1 MNVFKL
7 AETTT
12 GFIGLNTP
20 FIGKRISHEQ
30 ILRDGFLSNDDVFSI
45 VSRLSRLCANTPIKL
60 MNGEEVVPDTDPI
73 YNRFYDNWN
82 SKYGLKESLYQY
94 YTNLLL
100 FGVSYIYDKSD
111 TIGFVSDEQWILP
124 SQNVT
129 PSSYT
134 NSLFD
139 EPRYY
144 QFNDGSKT
152 LNILPEQLIITR
164 YYDPSLYNN
173 QGLSPLQSVWKTV
186 ESSNNRASAESSM
199 LENRG
204 ISGFISPKA
213 NSGDA
218 AAIGFSNKVMDVV
231 RAAFTNLTGG
241 AKKFNKIEIIES
253 GAEFTQLG
261 MDANDMKIIE
271 MRLNH
276 VRAICNSYG
285 VPSLLFNDYQSR
297 THANYENAM
306 KAMYTDAV
314 IPNVELFKN
323 QYEKKFLNK
332 LNLFTGQK
340 YWLRIAVEEIE
351 SLKADL
357 KELRTAVL
365 SQLEKSLITRSEA
378 RELLGYPSEMPK
390 ESIQGIELLRSLSPL
405 LANGLI
411 STLSEE
417 DKQKLLI
424 EAGLINIT

>member
-1 MNVFKL
+1 MNIFK
-7 AETTT
+7 TDNIKQ

-20 FIGKRISHEQ
+20 FIGKRIAQEKL
-30 ILRDGFLSNDDVFSI
+30 LRDGFLSNEDVFAV
-45 VSRLSRLCANTPIKL
+45 VSRLSRLCANTPIVL
-60 MNGEEVVPDTDPI
+60 MNGDDVVPDTDEI
-73 YNRFYDNWN
+73 YKRFYDNWN
-82 SKYGLKESLYQY
+82 AKFGLKESLYQY
-94 YTNLLL
+94 YINLLL
-100 FGVSYIYDKSD
+100 FGVAYIYDKSE
-111 TIGFVSDEQWILP
+111 TLGFIGDEQWILP

-129 PSSYT
+129 PSTYT

-144 QFNDGSKT
+144 QFNDGAKT

-173 QGLSPLQSVWKTV
+173 EGISPLQSVWKTV
-186 ESSNNRASAESSM
+186 ESSNNRATAESSM

-213 NSGDA
+213 TSGDSA
-218 AAIGFSNKVMDVV
+218 MIGFSSKVMEVV
-231 RAAFTNLTGG
+231 RAAFANLTGG
-241 AKKFNKIEIIES
+241 AKKFNKVEVIES
-253 GAEFTQLG
+253 AADFTQLG

-276 VRAICNSYG
+276 VRSICNTYG

-314 IPNVELFKN
+314 LPNVELFKN
-323 QYEKKFLNK
+323 QYEKKYLNK

-351 SLKADL
+351 ALNKTVADIL
-357 KELRTAVL
+357 
-365 SQLEKSLITRSEA
+365 
-378 RELLGYPSEMPK
+378 RELP
-390 ESIQGIELLRSLSPL
+390 
-405 LANGLI
+405 N
-411 STLSEE
+411 
-417 DKQKLLI
+417 
-424 EAGLINIT
+424 NITAALLNEMTTEEKRELIITLGLNGKG